1 MSKIPKYLSFVFV
14 ILLTAQLITPTVSAA
29 ESCANVNTSAISTS
43 AQSAILLDA
52 SDDSVLYAKNADLR
66 LPMAS
71 TTKIMTALI
80 ALEYGNIDTQYAIP
94 QKAVGVEGSSVY
106 LVEGEMLTLGELVYA
121 LMLESANDAAE
132 AIAII
137 IAGSTD
143 AFADIMNRRADE
155 LGLQDTNFKN
165 PHGLDHDEHYTTA
178 YDLAKLTSYALKLPQ
193 FREIVSTRKTTIPFN
208 GDEGRRLLVNHNR
221 LLREYRGAIGVKT
234 GFTKRSGR
242 CLVSAAERDGMTLVA
257 VTINAPNDWRD
268 HTAMLDWGF
277 ENYVHYVLSEVGE
290 YTLTLPVTGGNTE
303 WTICTNTQKICVTLK
318 KCHGPISV
326 EVIAPHFV
334 YAPIQ
339 QAQTVGKLIYTCDGE
354 IIGESTLHTTTDV
367 SIRNTKKSFWQWLRA
382 LFHF

>member
-1 MSKIPKYLSFVFV
+1 MSKLSKYLSFIFA
-14 ILLTAQLITPTVSAA
+14 ILLCVQLVTISTAA
-29 ESCANVNTSAISTS
+29 EDSYSNINSSAISTS

-52 SDDSVLYAKNADLR
+52 SSDGILYAKNADLR

-80 ALEYGNIDTQYAIP
+80 ALEYGDIDVKYAIP
-94 QKAVGVEGSSVY
+94 QGAVGVEGSSVY
-106 LVEGEMLTLGELVYA
+106 LTEGEMLTLGELVYA

-137 IAGSTD
+137 IAGSID

-155 LGLQDTNFKN
+155 LELQDTHFTN

-178 YDLAKLTSYALKLPQ
+178 YDLARLTSFALKNQ
-193 FREIVSTRKTTIPFN
+193 KFREIVSTRKATIPFN

-221 LLREYRGAIGVKT
+221 LLREYSGTIGVKT

-257 VTINAPNDWRD
+257 VTINAPNDWKD

-277 ENYVHYVLSEVGE
+277 DNYVHYVLSNVGE
-290 YTLTLPVTGGNTE
+290 YKLTMPVTGGNAQ
-303 WTICTNTQKICVTLK
+303 WAMFTNTQKICATLK
-318 KCHGPISV
+318 KDHGPISV
-326 EVIAPHFV
+326 EIIAPHFV

-339 QAQTVGKLIYTCDGE
+339 RTDTIGKLIYKCDGE
-354 IIGESTLHTTTDV
+354 IIGESPLKSATDV
-367 SIRNTKKSFWQWLRA
+367 QLQNAGKGFWQWLRS
-382 LFHF
+382 LFRF